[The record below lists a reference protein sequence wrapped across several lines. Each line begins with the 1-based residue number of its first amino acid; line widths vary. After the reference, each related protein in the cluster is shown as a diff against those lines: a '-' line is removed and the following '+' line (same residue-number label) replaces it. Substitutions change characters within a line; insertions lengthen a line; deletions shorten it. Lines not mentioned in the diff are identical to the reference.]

1 MLPTSLKKLAL
12 FQAVNLVASVLV
24 YVVKPASLFGSVF
37 VFQLFSVK
45 IIALLYFND
54 YPQKKDKYS
63 FVFLHWPALRRHCF
77 FLQGRFLSTLSCFL
91 SFELNGSFVPHCGP
105 ARYSDTPK

>member
-63 FVFLHWPALRRHCF
+63 FVFFALACVETALF
-77 FLQGRFLSTLSCFL
+77 FST
-91 SFELNGSFVPHCGP
+91 GSFSI
-105 ARYSDTPK
+105 YTFLFSQL